1 MKKILALL
9 LALVMVFALAACGDE
24 PAPGGESDAPQ
35 QGGDNVIKIGVF
47 EPLTGASGA
56 GGKQEMLGM
65 QYAHSL
71 KPTVM
76 IGDVEY
82 TIELVPEQHA
92 LLDEALGAYADFLQL
107 DFARMFT
114 HFTDHVRA
122 LELADTLSNILDDRL
137 DNEIRTRCR
146 QSAREA
152 RPL

>member
-9 LALVMVFALAACGDE
+9 LALVMVFALAACGGE
-24 PAPGGESDAPQ
+24 GGTTTSADPNA
-35 QGGDNVIKIGVF
+35 GDSDNVIKIGVF

-82 TIELVPEQHA
+82 TIELVPA
-92 LLDEALGAYADFLQL
+92 
-107 DFARMFT
+107 
-114 HFTDHVRA
+114 
-122 LELADTLSNILDDRL
+122 
-137 DNEIRTRCR
+137 DNESTADAAP
-146 QSAREA
+146 SAAAELVSQEVSIVLGTYGSSA
-152 RPL
+152 AIAAAPTFENAQIPAIGVTCTNP